1 LCRKPEE
8 AAELAEITD
17 PELAA
22 AVARYGELN
31 AIIRP
36 AEKEKES
43 LAAMIRGLRGTA
55 NGWRVSTGQP
65 GEDKE
70 VPDMAAI
77 EAEYAETGRGVPMAW
92 KPGNAPR
99 LTVTRVKDAKAVKAA

>member
-1 LCRKPEE
+1 MR
-8 AAELAEITD
+8 ELAEITD
-17 PELAA
+17 PDLAA
-22 AVARYGELN
+22 AVARYGELT
-31 AIIRP
+31 AEIGPR
-36 AEKEKES
+36 EKEKKS

-77 EAEYAETGRGVPMAW
+77 EADYAETGRDIPMTW

-99 LTVTRVKDAKAVKAA
+99 LTVTRVKDGKAVKAA